1 MRVEATITRRKA
13 MTEQRNSTPDQAAR
27 LAALRASKSGTNGDS
42 NAGTTRRTTARRP
55 AHSAKI
61 LSAGLSSTAVLGM
74 VAFMG
79 WQANVKAQDAL
90 VSVPAPVVAAPTG
103 TPLVAT
109 PVAAI
114 ITPAAPLANAAGSAV
129 MGALAAQLT
138 PITPVAGAPA
148 VAPVA
153 PSPVSNGQ
161 GSSAPAPVATQGTP
175 APATAAPA
183 TTTPAPVVIPV
194 AVPAP
199 PIVAPAPA
207 VTNATTKPSGA

>member
-1 MRVEATITRRKA
+1 
-13 MTEQRNSTPDQAAR
+13 MTEQRSSTPDQAAR
-27 LAALRASKSGTNGDS
+27 LAALRTATSSANGGTN
-42 NAGTTRRTTARRP
+42 RRTTARRP

-103 TPLVAT
+103 TPLVAV

-114 ITPAAPLANAAGSAV
+114 IAPAAPVANAAGAAV
-129 MGALAAQLT
+129 MGALAAQVT
-138 PITPVAGAPA
+138 PITPLAASTPLA
-148 VAPVA
+148 
-153 PSPVSNGQ
+153 
-161 GSSAPAPVATQGTP
+161 GSSGPAPVATQGT
-175 APATAAPA
+175 AAAAPA
-183 TTTPAPVVIPV
+183 TTSPAPATTSPAPIVIPV

-199 PIVAPAPA
+199 PIIAPGPA